1 MINHRN
7 LLNSAGMSI
16 LNVVLSACTLFIL
29 YKYLLSSIGI
39 DKLGIWALILAATSI
54 ARISEFGMST
64 SVVKFVSKYL
74 VLDKHEEAGNVVQ
87 TAIISTGCLTA
98 IALIAARPLI
108 EFGLTLFISNEASIL
123 ANELLPYALL
133 SLWMSMVTSVLFSGF
148 DGCQKIALRN
158 GITIIGN
165 ILYLPTA
172 VLLVSKYGLV
182 GLACA
187 QLLQSFLI
195 LIISWVLLRRV
206 LSVLPKFPNIWNKL
220 IFKEIILYSVGLQI
234 TGLLAMLIEPLTK
247 ALLSKFGGLSMVG
260 YFEMASRM
268 VSQFRSLLVSVNQI
282 IVPVIAR
289 QKEVSPENIKNTY
302 AISYR
307 LLFYFS
313 LPAYAG
319 LFSMIPLISELWIG
333 SFQHDFVIL
342 SMLVTIGAL
351 LNSLVNPAYFVNL
364 GIGNL
369 KANMIG
375 YIVMSFLNG
384 ASGYLFGSI
393 FGGIGVALAYVIS
406 LSIGSWVILIFYHF
420 RQNIPIIN
428 VFPRESLT
436 LTISSVTGSLLT
448 LLIYFLLR
456 DHMSTVIISSICILF
471 FSIISMFSMWNHP
484 MRTQLAKWA
493 GMPE

>member
-1 MINHRN
+1 MIDRRN

-29 YKYLLSSIGI
+29 YKYLLSSIGV

-54 ARISEFGMST
+54 TRISEFGMSA

-74 VLDKHEEAGNVVQ
+74 VVDKRVEAANVVQ

-108 EFGLTLFISNEASIL
+108 EFGLTFFVSDEASIL
-123 ANELLPYALL
+123 ANELLPYALF

-148 DGCQKIALRN
+148 DGCQKIPLRN
-158 GITIIGN
+158 GMTLIGN

-172 VLLVSKYGLV
+172 ILLVSKYGLV
-182 GLACA
+182 GLAFA
-187 QLLQSFLI
+187 QVLQSFLI
-195 LIISWVLLRRV
+195 LTISWILLRRV
-206 LSVLPKFPNIWNKL
+206 LSALPKFPNSWNKL

-234 TGLLAMLIEPLTK
+234 TGLLALLIEPLTK

-268 VSQFRSLLVSVNQI
+268 VSQFRSLLVSLNQI

-289 QKEVSPENIKNTY
+289 QQEVSPENIKNTY
-302 AISYR
+302 LISYR

-333 SFQHDFVIL
+333 SFQRDFVIL

-351 LNSLVNPAYFVNL
+351 LNSLINPAYFVNL

-369 KANMIG
+369 KANMNG
-375 YIVMSFLNG
+375 HIVMSFLNG
-384 ASGYLFGSI
+384 ATGYLFGSI
-393 FGGIGVALAYVIS
+393 FGGIGVALAYVVS
-406 LSIGSWVILIFYHF
+406 MSIGSWVILIFFHLS
-420 RQNIPIIN
+420 QKIPIVN

-436 LTISSVTGSLLT
+436 LAISSIIGSVLT
-448 LLIYFLLR
+448 LLIYFLLKG
-456 DHMSTVIISSICILF
+456 HMSIVVIFSICLLF
-471 FSIISMFSMWNHP
+471 FSAISVFLMWNHP
-484 MRTQLAKWA
+484 MRKQLAKWV
-493 GMPE
+493 GF